1 MIWREVI
8 EPGRKRKLTVSPAR
22 RRLQEAHLNM
32 LILLAY
38 RSAED
43 EVPEVSAL
51 ARAHLTRLS
60 ETLTEKAERRGWDDA
75 TRDHILQSA
84 NKIDS
89 ADSRYEP

>member
-1 MIWREVI
+1 
-8 EPGRKRKLTVSPAR
+8 
-22 RRLQEAHLNM
+22 M
-32 LILLAY
+32 LIQLAY

-51 ARAHLTRLS
+51 ARAHLTKLS
-60 ETLTEKAERRGWDDA
+60 EDLAAKAERKGWDDA
-75 TRDHILQSA
+75 TRDHILESA